1 MDDDTHTAKSMYSK
15 ANSDDENDDD
25 APLIASVTNDDDDR
39 PRGLFRSKSF
49 AGLPSRGLTKGRSFI
64 LSKSA
69 IEKRSK
75 AKKERQELVRQ
86 TMDHFLSAFET
97 NTGPSTTYSQKSSSS
112 GSLLFQKRQLQQANH
127 EELFSDEEPS
137 DEEYIMNIE
146 ENIIEGGQNG
156 LGTSSV
162 KQHDDVV
169 LHQKDAFCEAF
180 VEFIPSMNQSV
191 TKIDLVEGKRVGE
204 EKQPPK
210 EKKQRTK
217 QRKKST
223 RTRSPKMENSKKS
236 TTERTDERPLGRAAD
251 VRRRP
256 YRTRSLGSS
265 PLESMRQTANRDSRS
280 IVTNESLKSQKSK
293 RIQRVNKN
301 SLNMNTH
308 TNSFTRR
315 D

>member
-1 MDDDTHTAKSMYSK
+1 MYSK

-25 APLIASVTNDDDDR
+25 APLIVSVTNDDDER

-75 AKKERQELVRQ
+75 AKKERQDLVRQ

-97 NTGPSTTYSQKSSSS
+97 NTSPSTTYSQNSSSS
-112 GSLLFQKRQLQQANH
+112 GSLLFQKRQLQPANH

-137 DEEYIMNIE
+137 DEEYIMEFE
-146 ENIIEGGQNG
+146 ENIIEEGPNG
-156 LGTSSV
+156 LGISSV
-162 KQHDDVV
+162 KQHDDVI
-169 LHQKDAFCEAF
+169 LHQKDANCEAF

-204 EKQPPK
+204 EKKPPK

-280 IVTNESLKSQKSK
+280 IVTNESSKSQKSK

-301 SLNMNTH
+301 SLNINTH